1 MKVEDAARKLGIH
14 IVALRKEKKKKKHY
28 RV

>member
-14 IVALRKEKKKKKHY
+14 IVALRKAMQQKKQY